1 MIVAGL
7 TYCGVCTL
15 SLLGKLPSTGDRTAL
30 SGAGAALDSGFV
42 QDILHWLMYRQ
53 STTLFEEEQLLA
65 IPVHSVNR
73 QYQGSGAYQ
82 EAQGSQHHLDGL
94 SAPIHH
100 EGPLP
105 GAFVVQGA
113 SLDGHPIQSSPETS
127 RTEPIDLNWIGLN
140 GRTNKVADTC
150 YSFWVG
156 GTLGVSHF
164 VTLYMQVG

>member
-1 MIVAGL
+1 M
-7 TYCGVCTL
+7 
-15 SLLGKLPSTGDRTAL
+15 GKLPSTGDRTAL
-30 SGAGAALDSGFV
+30 PGAGATLDSGFV
-42 QDILHWLMYRQ
+42 QDILHWLVYRQ

-65 IPVHSVNR
+65 IPVHSVNG
-73 QYQGSGAYQ
+73 QYEGSGAYH
-82 EAQGSQHHLDGL
+82 EAQGNQVDLNGL
-94 SAPIHH
+94 SPLIDH

-113 SLDGHPIQSSPETS
+113 SLDGNPIQSSPETA

-156 GTLGVSHF
+156 GTLGVSHS
-164 VTLYMQVG
+164 VTLYMQGD